1 MHLIIGA
8 KEGWINGFVKQWVN
22 GEIKDWSHETEASH
36 SFLEVDETWKLL
48 LLWLEFKIAQ

>member
-48 LLWLEFKIAQ
+48 LLWLECKIAQ